1 MFDLFFSYV
10 YRFMHRFLGV
20 KRPLSPQEK
29 TLAWMFSFY
38 DFNYAL
44 SGVFIN
50 IFLFKRHDD
59 LRTVVL
65 FNLTQYAVILPAFWI
80 GGHLSKRWG
89 HLLSYQLGFVFS
101 ALVFAVTLTLRENSP
116 DHPYLLGCLSGLGI
130 GFYFLGEHAL
140 TLDMTTEKTR
150 DYFYSL
156 TNLFTSIL
164 SILAPALAGGLIVLF
179 EFKGSGQSASD
190 SSMGYYI
197 VFGIALAIYLSL
209 VFKSFQFKA
218 KPVKKNFEFW
228 KVLTFPENK
237 GWNRYMAAQFIMGL
251 RGGVFWFLLWILVFR
266 FSQNEAV
273 VGGYSMF
280 CNLLGV
286 LTTYALALWAKA
298 ENRWKGLW
306 FSSWLMGLACIGLFF
321 QINYYTIVFYAV
333 LSAIGSSWFNVVSN
347 GVAFK
352 ILEKAREAK
361 IRKLEYLAVREAP
374 LAAGRIL
381 SLTLFWLSYLEF
393 GENGLHGALLVFGFV
408 HMGMFFVLPKD

>member
-1 MFDLFFSYV
+1 MFDLFFSYI

-20 KRPLSPQEK
+20 KRPLSAQEK

-50 IFLFKRHDD
+50 IFLFKQHDD
-59 LRTVVL
+59 FKTVVL

-89 HLLSYQLGFVFS
+89 HLISYQLGFAFS

-164 SILAPALAGGLIVLF
+164 SILAPALAGGLIAS
-179 EFKGSGQSASD
+179 FKGVDSGGVSD
-190 SSMGYYI
+190 GSSLGYYI
-197 VFGIALAIYLSL
+197 VFAIALALYLSL
-209 VFKSFQFKA
+209 GFKSLQFKA
-218 KPVKKNFEFW
+218 KPVRKNFEFW
-228 KVLTFPENK
+228 KVLTFPENE

-306 FSSWLMGLACIGLFF
+306 FSSWLMGLGCIGLFF
-321 QINYYTIVFYAV
+321 QINYYTIVLYAV

-352 ILEKAREAK
+352 ILEKAKEANS
-361 IRKLEYLAVREAP
+361 RKLEYLAVREAP

-381 SLTLFWLSYLEF
+381 SLTLFWWSYSQF
-393 GENGLHGALLVFGFV
+393 GENGLHAALLVFGFV